1 MSLLAQCIRLTTV
14 FLPQALDA
22 AMKQYK
28 SLSPETS
35 AMFFSVDQEAG
46 KILCMSCVPK
56 VGIHDKT
63 GHILDRNAADRLGW
77 QGWLTLYLFLSISNI
92 VN

>member
-1 MSLLAQCIRLTTV
+1 MCHVYMYVIKPS
-14 FLPQALDA
+14 QALDA

-56 VGIHDKT
+56 VG
-63 GHILDRNAADRLGW
+63 
-77 QGWLTLYLFLSISNI
+77 LTSYF
-92 VN
+92 